1 MSSKARY
8 EWMSAWYIASYIIRC
23 DILRQGYGWSLADI
37 DVNQSTYPW
46 HSAAFD
52 VQIVQT
58 TAVSGRRALHPSVA
72 AAAAGLT
79 RHPSSVASSS
89 KRSSMTTSRRWSID
103 VGRTASGVSERTL
116 LLPSHVFKENDMTR
130 SSTQYVSFGLDK
142 VLNPEKELFF
152 LPVSSRKMMWW
163 SRVPNMCLS
172 VWITSSSSISKG
184 AECQGVLF
192 HS

>member
-8 EWMSAWYIASYIIRC
+8 EWMSARYIASYIIRC

-103 VGRTASGVSERTL
+103 VGRTASGSLKEPSYS
-116 LLPSHVFKENDMTR
+116 LPMSSKKMTWL
-130 SSTQYVSFGLDK
+130 G
-142 VLNPEKELFF
+142 
-152 LPVSSRKMMWW
+152 
-163 SRVPNMCLS
+163 RVPNTCLS
-172 VWITSSSSISKG
+172 VWIRSLTPRKNSFSFPCPQGKWCDG
-184 AECQGVLF
+184 AEYQICVFQSG
-192 HS
+192 